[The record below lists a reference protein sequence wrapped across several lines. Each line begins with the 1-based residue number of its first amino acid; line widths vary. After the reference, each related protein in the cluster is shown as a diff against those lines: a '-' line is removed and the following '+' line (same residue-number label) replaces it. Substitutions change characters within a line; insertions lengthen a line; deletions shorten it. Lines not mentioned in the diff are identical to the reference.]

1 MRLHPPLNQSP
12 LPMGEGVFKQKLKH
26 PCHTR
31 CLWCLPKPL
40 PDEPAMSLLEENQST
55 DLEQIIGLSRR
66 GFISAGALCGA
77 AMFLGG
83 GLLGR
88 SALAA
93 GVSAANSN
101 LLGFDSINAATTD
114 TISLPPG
121 YRSSVLIS
129 WGQPLQAK
137 GPAFDPSGKG
147 TASEQEVQ
155 FGDNN
160 DGMSLFA
167 FPDDPNRALMAI
179 NNEYTNYR
187 YLYPHGGSPTSLEEV
202 RKALASEG
210 VSVIEIQRK
219 GDSWQFVQ
227 GSPFNRR
234 IHGNT
239 PIRLS
244 GPAAGHELLRTRADA
259 TGSRA
264 LGTFQNCANGKTPWG
279 TYLTCE
285 ENFTDCFGSSD
296 AKQTFDTAQK
306 RYGAVAASKD
316 INWHQHD
323 PRFDL
328 ALNPNELNRHGWVV
342 EIDPFDPL
350 STPVKRTALGRFKH
364 ENAALAET
372 GDGRAV
378 VYMGDDERG
387 EFIYKFISRD
397 KIDHQNPKANRD
409 LLDHGTLY
417 VARFDN
423 GDSNPDRPKGQGQWL
438 ELSHGKNGID
448 ADHGFASQAD
458 TLIHARLAGS
468 TVGATRMDR
477 PEWIVVSPKDSQ
489 VYCTLT
495 NNVKRG
501 EDGQPAGGPNPREKN
516 VYGQILRWNAHKGDH
531 GSDTFDWDLFV
542 VAGNPAVHGKTAKGG
557 SANITPQNMFNSPDG
572 LGFDDAG
579 RLWILTDGDASNSGD
594 FAGMGNNQMLCADPA
609 SGEIRRFMVGP
620 IGCEVTGISFSPDHK
635 TLFVGIQHPGE
646 NGGSTFPEHLPNG
659 KPRSSVM
666 AISREDGGIVGA

>member
-1 MRLHPPLNQSP
+1 MVSAKTVRA
-12 LPMGEGVFKQKLKH
+12 
-26 PCHTR
+26 
-31 CLWCLPKPL
+31 
-40 PDEPAMSLLEENQST
+40 EPAMSLLEEHQPT
-55 DLEQIIGLSRR
+55 DLEQMVGLSRR

-121 YRSSVLIS
+121 YRASVLIS
-129 WGQPLQAK
+129 WGQPLQAA
-137 GPAFDPSGKG
+137 GPAFDPAGNG

-187 YLYPHGGSPTSLEEV
+187 YLYPHGGTPASAEEV
-202 RKALASEG
+202 RKAQASEG

-219 GDSWQFVQ
+219 GNGWQFVQ
-227 GSPFNRR
+227 GSPYNRR

-244 GPAAGHELLRTRADA
+244 GPAAGHELLRTQADA

-296 AKQTFDTAQK
+296 PKQAFDAAQK

-397 KIDHQNPKANRD
+397 RIDHQNPKANRD

-417 VARFDN
+417 VARFDG
-423 GDSNPDRPKGQGQWL
+423 GDSNPDRPKGHGQWV
-438 ELSHGKNGID
+438 ELSHGKNGVD
-448 ADHGFASQAD
+448 ATKGFANQAEV
-458 TLIHARLAGS
+458 LIHARMAAS
-468 TVGATRMDR
+468 AVGATRMDR
-477 PEWIVVSPKDSQ
+477 PEWIVVSPKDGQ

-501 EDGQPAGGPNPREKN
+501 EDGQPVGGPNPREKN

-531 GSDTFDWDLFV
+531 GADTFDWDLFV
-542 VAGNPAVHGKTAKGG
+542 VAGNPAVHGQQAKGG
-557 SANITPQNMFNSPDG
+557 SANITAQKMFNSPDG
-572 LGFDDAG
+572 LGFDAAG
-579 RLWILTDGDASNSGD
+579 RLWILTDGDVSNAGD

>member
-1 MRLHPPLNQSP
+1 
-12 LPMGEGVFKQKLKH
+12 
-26 PCHTR
+26 
-31 CLWCLPKPL
+31 
-40 PDEPAMSLLEENQST
+40 MSLLEENQST

-83 GLLGR
+83 GLLSR

-129 WGQPLQAK
+129 WGQPLQAD
-137 GPAFDPSGKG
+137 GPVFDPSGNG
-147 TASEQEVQ
+147 TASAQEVQ

-167 FPDDPNRALMAI
+167 FADDPNRALMAI

-187 YLYPHGGSPTSLEEV
+187 YLFPHGGSPASAEEV
-202 RKALASEG
+202 HKAQATEG

-219 GDSWQFVQ
+219 GDGWQFVQ

-234 IHGNT
+234 IHANT

-259 TGSRA
+259 TGTRA

-296 AKQTFDTAQK
+296 PKQTFDAAQK
-306 RYGAVAASKD
+306 RYGVVAASKD
-316 INWHQHD
+316 INWHPHD
-323 PRFDL
+323 PRFDM

-397 KIDHQNPKANRD
+397 KINHQNPKANRD

-417 VARFDN
+417 VARFDG
-423 GDSNPDRPKGQGQWL
+423 GDNNPDRPKGHGQWI
-438 ELSHGKNGID
+438 ELTHGKNGVD
-448 ADHGFASQAD
+448 ASNGFANQAQV
-458 TLIHARLAGS
+458 LIQARMAAS
-468 TVGATRMDR
+468 TVGASRMDR
-477 PEWIVVSPKDSQ
+477 PEWIVVSPTDGQ

-495 NNVKRG
+495 NNAKRG
-501 EDGQPAGGPNPREKN
+501 EEGQPVGGPNPREKN
-516 VYGQILRWNAHKGDH
+516 VYGQILRWKARNGDH
-531 GSDTFDWDLFV
+531 GADTFDWDLFV
-542 VAGNPAVHGKTAKGG
+542 VAGNPAVHGKEPKGG
-557 SANITPQNMFNSPDG
+557 SANINPQNMFNSPDG

-579 RLWILTDGDASNSGD
+579 RLWILTDGDASNTGD
-594 FAGMGNNQMLCADPA
+594 FAGMGNNQMLCADPV

-620 IGCEVTGISFSPDHK
+620 VGCEVTGISFSPDHK

>member
-1 MRLHPPLNQSP
+1 MIGQLCETSLSYPRLKVAAKTFESLRDMN
-12 LPMGEGVFKQKLKH
+12 
-26 PCHTR
+26 
-31 CLWCLPKPL
+31 
-40 PDEPAMSLLEENQST
+40 LLEEQQLT
-55 DLEQIIGLSRR
+55 DLEQMIGLSRR
-66 GFISAGALCGA
+66 RFIGAGALCGA

-83 GLLGR
+83 NLLSR

-93 GVSAANSN
+93 GVSTASST
-101 LLGFDSINAATTD
+101 LLGFESINAATSD
-114 TISLPPG
+114 TLSLPPG
-121 YRSSVLIS
+121 YRASVLIS
-129 WGQPLQAK
+129 WGQPLHVN
-137 GPAFDPSGKG
+137 GPAFDPSGNG
-147 TASEQEVQ
+147 SAEAQEVQ

-167 FPDDPNRALMAI
+167 FPGDPNRALLAI

-187 YLYPHGGSPTSLEEV
+187 YLFPHGGQPTSAEDV
-202 RKALASEG
+202 RKAQASEG
-210 VSVIEIQRK
+210 VSVIEVQRK
-219 GDSWQFVQ
+219 GNGWQFVQ
-227 GSPFNRR
+227 DSPFNRR

-244 GPAAGHELLRTRADA
+244 GPAEGHALLRTQADIN
-259 TGSRA
+259 GNRV

-296 AKQTFDTAQK
+296 PKQTFDPAQK
-306 RYGAVAASKD
+306 RYGAVATSKD
-316 INWHQHD
+316 INWHLHD

-342 EIDPFDPL
+342 EIDPFDPQ
-350 STPVKRTALGRFKH
+350 SVPVKRTALGRFKH
-364 ENAALAET
+364 ENAALAQT
-372 GDGRAV
+372 RDGRAV

-397 KIDHQNPKANRD
+397 TIDHQNTKANRD

-417 VARFDN
+417 VARFDA
-423 GDSNPDRPKGQGQWL
+423 GDNHPDRPKGQGQWI
-438 ELSHGKNGID
+438 ELSHGQNGID
-448 ADHGFASQAD
+448 ASKGFASQAD
-458 TLIHARLAGS
+458 VLIHARLAAS
-468 TVGATRMDR
+468 VVNATRMDR
-477 PEWIVVSPKDSQ
+477 PEWIVVSPKDGQ

-495 NNVKRG
+495 NNAKRG
-501 EDGQPAGGPNPREKN
+501 EDGQPVGGPNPREKN
-516 VYGQILRWNAHKGDH
+516 VYGQILRWKTHNDDH
-531 GSDTFDWDLFV
+531 GANSFDWDLFV
-542 VAGNPAVHGKTAKGG
+542 VAGNPVVHAKQPKGG

-579 RLWILTDGDASNSGD
+579 RLWILTDGDYSNSGD
-594 FAGMGNNQMLCADPA
+594 FAGMGNNQMLCADPD

-620 IGCEVTGISFSPDHK
+620 IGCEVTGISFSPDQK

-646 NGGSTFPEHLPNG
+646 NGGSTFPEHTPNG

-666 AISREDGGIVGA
+666 AISRDDGGIVGA

>member
-1 MRLHPPLNQSP
+1 MTL
-12 LPMGEGVFKQKLKH
+12 LKEDQ
-26 PCHTR
+26 P
-31 CLWCLPKPL
+31 
-40 PDEPAMSLLEENQST
+40 T

-66 GFISAGALCGA
+66 GFIGAGALCGA

-83 GLLGR
+83 GLLSR
-88 SALAA
+88 SALAT
-93 GVSAANSN
+93 GISAASSP
-101 LLGFDSINAATTD
+101 LLGFDSIKAATTD
-114 TISLPPG
+114 SISLPPG

-129 WGQPLQAK
+129 WGQPLHAA
-137 GPAFDPSGKG
+137 GPAFDPDGNGS
-147 TASEQEVQ
+147 ARDQEVQ

-167 FPDDPNRALMAI
+167 FADDPNRALMAI

-187 YLYPHGGSPTSLEEV
+187 YLYPHGGMPASLEQV
-202 RKALASEG
+202 HKAQASEG
-210 VSVIEIQRK
+210 VSVIEIRRT
-219 GDSWQFVQ
+219 GNGWAFAQ

-239 PIRLS
+239 PIRLG
-244 GPAAGHELLRTRADA
+244 GPAAGHALLRTRADN
-259 TGSRA
+259 TGTLA

-296 AKQTFDTAQK
+296 PRQAFDTAQK
-306 RYGAVAASKD
+306 RYGAVASSKE
-316 INWHQHD
+316 INWHPHD

-328 ALNPNELNRHGWVV
+328 AVNPNELNRHGWVV
-342 EIDPFDPL
+342 EIDPFDPH
-350 STPVKRTALGRFKH
+350 SMPVKRTALGRFKH

-372 GDGRAV
+372 ADGRAV

-397 KIDHQNPKANRD
+397 RINHKDPKANRD

-417 VARFDN
+417 VARFDG
-423 GDSNPDRPKGQGQWL
+423 GDKNPDLPRGQGQWV

-448 ADHGFASQAD
+448 SAGGFANQGEV
-458 TLIHARLAGS
+458 LIHARLAGS
-468 TVGATRMDR
+468 AVNATRMDR
-477 PEWIVVSPKDSQ
+477 PEWIVVSPKDGQ

-495 NNVKRG
+495 NNAKRG
-501 EDGQPAGGPNPREKN
+501 EDGQPVGGPNPREKN
-516 VYGQILRWNAHKGDH
+516 VYGQILRWKARNDDH
-531 GSDTFDWDLFV
+531 GTDTFDWDLFV
-542 VAGNPAVHGKTAKGG
+542 VAGNPLVHAGQAKGG
-557 SANITPQNMFNSPDG
+557 SSNITPQNMFNSPDG

-579 RLWILTDGDASNSGD
+579 RLWIQTDGDSGNSGD

-620 IGCEVTGISFSPDHK
+620 IGCEVTGISFSPDQK

-666 AISREDGGIVGA
+666 AISREDGGIIGA

>member
-1 MRLHPPLNQSP
+1 
-12 LPMGEGVFKQKLKH
+12 
-26 PCHTR
+26 
-31 CLWCLPKPL
+31 
-40 PDEPAMSLLEENQST
+40 MSLLEENQST

-417 VARFDN
+417 VARFDG
-423 GDSNPDRPKGQGQWL
+423 GDSNPDRPKGHGQWV
-438 ELSHGKNGID
+438 ELSHGKNGVD
-448 ADHGFASQAD
+448 ATKGFANQAEV
-458 TLIHARLAGS
+458 LIHARMAAS

-477 PEWIVVSPKDSQ
+477 PEWIVVSPKDGQ

>member
-1 MRLHPPLNQSP
+1 
-12 LPMGEGVFKQKLKH
+12 
-26 PCHTR
+26 
-31 CLWCLPKPL
+31 
-40 PDEPAMSLLEENQST
+40 MSLLEENQST

-83 GLLGR
+83 GLLSR

-93 GVSAANSN
+93 GVSAANSQ
-101 LLGFDSINAATTD
+101 LMGFDSINEATTD

-129 WGQPLQAK
+129 WGQPLQAD
-137 GPAFDPSGKG
+137 GPAFDPSGNG
-147 TASEQEVQ
+147 TASAQEVQ

-167 FPDDPNRALMAI
+167 FADDPNRALMAI

-187 YLYPHGGSPTSLEEV
+187 YLFPHGGSPASAEEV
-202 RKALASEG
+202 HKAQATEG

-219 GDSWQFVQ
+219 GDGWQFVQ

-234 IHGNT
+234 IHANT

-259 TGSRA
+259 TGTRA

-296 AKQTFDTAQK
+296 PKQTFDAAQK
-306 RYGAVAASKD
+306 RYGVVAASKD
-316 INWHQHD
+316 INWHPHD
-323 PRFDL
+323 PRFDM

-397 KIDHQNPKANRD
+397 KINHQNPKANRD

-417 VARFDN
+417 VARFDG
-423 GDSNPDRPKGQGQWL
+423 GDNNPDRPKGHGQWI
-438 ELSHGKNGID
+438 ELIHGKNGVD
-448 ADHGFASQAD
+448 ASNGFANQAQV
-458 TLIHARLAGS
+458 LIQARMAAS
-468 TVGATRMDR
+468 TVGASRMDR
-477 PEWIVVSPKDSQ
+477 PEWIVVSPTDGQ

-495 NNVKRG
+495 NNAKRG
-501 EDGQPAGGPNPREKN
+501 EKGQPVGGPNPREKN
-516 VYGQILRWNAHKGDH
+516 VYGQILRWKARNGDH
-531 GSDTFDWDLFV
+531 GADTFDWDLFV
-542 VAGNPAVHGKTAKGG
+542 VAGNPAVHASQPKGG
-557 SANITPQNMFNSPDG
+557 STNITPQNMFNSPDG
-572 LGFDDAG
+572 MGFDDAG
-579 RLWILTDGDASNSGD
+579 RLWILTDGDYSNAGD

>member
-1 MRLHPPLNQSP
+1 
-12 LPMGEGVFKQKLKH
+12 
-26 PCHTR
+26 
-31 CLWCLPKPL
+31 
-40 PDEPAMSLLEENQST
+40 MSLLEENQST

-83 GLLGR
+83 GLLSR

-93 GVSAANSN
+93 GVSAANSQ
-101 LLGFDSINAATTD
+101 LMGFDSINAATTD

-129 WGQPLQAK
+129 WGQPLQAD
-137 GPAFDPSGKG
+137 GPAFDPSGNG
-147 TASEQEVQ
+147 TASAQEVQ

-167 FPDDPNRALMAI
+167 FADDPNRALMAI

-187 YLYPHGGSPTSLEEV
+187 YLFPHGGSPASAEEV
-202 RKALASEG
+202 HKAQATEG

-219 GDSWQFVQ
+219 GDGWQFVQ

-234 IHGNT
+234 IHANT

-259 TGSRA
+259 TGTRA

-296 AKQTFDTAQK
+296 PKETFDAAQK
-306 RYGAVAASKD
+306 RYGVVAASKD
-316 INWHQHD
+316 INWHPHD
-323 PRFDL
+323 PRFDM

-397 KIDHQNPKANRD
+397 KINHQNPKANRD

-417 VARFDN
+417 VARFDG
-423 GDSNPDRPKGQGQWL
+423 GDNNPDRPKGHGQWI
-438 ELSHGKNGID
+438 ELTHGKNGVD
-448 ADHGFASQAD
+448 ASNGFANQAQV
-458 TLIHARLAGS
+458 LIQARMAAS
-468 TVGATRMDR
+468 TVGASRMDR
-477 PEWIVVSPKDSQ
+477 PEWIVVSPTDGQ

-495 NNVKRG
+495 NNAKRG
-501 EDGQPAGGPNPREKN
+501 EEGQPVGGPNPREKN
-516 VYGQILRWNAHKGDH
+516 VYGQILRWKARNGDH
-531 GSDTFDWDLFV
+531 GADTFDWDLFV
-542 VAGNPAVHGKTAKGG
+542 VAGNPAVHGKEPKGG
-557 SANITPQNMFNSPDG
+557 SANINPQNMFNSPDG

-579 RLWILTDGDASNSGD
+579 RLWILTDGDASNTGD
-594 FAGMGNNQMLCADPA
+594 FAGMGNNQMLCADPV

-620 IGCEVTGISFSPDHK
+620 VGCEVTGISFSPDHK

>member
-1 MRLHPPLNQSP
+1 MVTAKTVKSR
-12 LPMGEGVFKQKLKH
+12 
-26 PCHTR
+26 
-31 CLWCLPKPL
+31 
-40 PDEPAMSLLEENQST
+40 AMSLLEENQPT

-83 GLLGR
+83 SLLSR
-88 SALAA
+88 SALAT
-93 GVSAANSN
+93 GVSTANSQ
-101 LLGFDSINAATTD
+101 LLGFDSISAATTD
-114 TISLPPG
+114 TLTLPPG
-121 YRSSVLIS
+121 YRASVLIS
-129 WGQPLQAK
+129 WGQPLQAE
-137 GPAFDPSGKG
+137 GPAFDPSGNG
-147 TASEQEVQ
+147 SASAQEVQ

-167 FPDDPNRALMAI
+167 FADDPNRALMAI

-187 YLYPHGGSPTSLEEV
+187 YLYPHGGSPASAEEV
-202 RKALASEG
+202 HKAQATEG

-219 GDSWQFVQ
+219 GDGWQFVQ

-234 IHGNT
+234 IHANT

-244 GPAAGHELLRTRADA
+244 GPAAGHALLRTQADT
-259 TGSRA
+259 TGTRA

-296 AKQTFDTAQK
+296 PKQSFDAAQK
-306 RYGAVAASKD
+306 RYGAVVASKD

-328 ALNPNELNRHGWVV
+328 AINPNELNRHGWVV

-364 ENAALAET
+364 ENAALTET
-372 GDGRAV
+372 ADGHAV

-387 EFIYKFISRD
+387 EFIYRFISRD

-423 GDSNPDRPKGQGQWL
+423 GDQNPDRPKGQGQWV
-438 ELSHGKNGID
+438 ELSHGKHGVD
-448 ADHGFASQAD
+448 ATNGFANQAEV
-458 TLIHARLAGS
+458 LIHARMAAS
-468 TVGATRMDR
+468 IVGATRMDR
-477 PEWIVVSPKDSQ
+477 PEWIVVSPKDGQ

-495 NNVKRG
+495 NNAKRG
-501 EDGQPAGGPNPREKN
+501 EDGQPVGGPNPREKN
-516 VYGQILRWNAHKGDH
+516 VYGQILRWQAPKGDH
-531 GSDTFDWDLFV
+531 GANTFDWDLFV
-542 VAGNPAVHGKTAKGG
+542 VAGNPAVHGKQAKGG
-557 SANITPQNMFNSPDG
+557 STNITAQNMFNSPDG

-579 RLWILTDGDASNSGD
+579 RLWILTDGDYSNAGD

-620 IGCEVTGISFSPDHK
+620 VGCEVTGISFSPDHK

>member
-1 MRLHPPLNQSP
+1 M
-12 LPMGEGVFKQKLKH
+12 
-26 PCHTR
+26 
-31 CLWCLPKPL
+31 
-40 PDEPAMSLLEENQST
+40 
-55 DLEQIIGLSRR
+55 
-66 GFISAGALCGA
+66 
-77 AMFLGG
+77 
-83 GLLGR
+83 
-88 SALAA
+88 
-93 GVSAANSN
+93 
-101 LLGFDSINAATTD
+101 
-114 TISLPPG
+114 
-121 YRSSVLIS
+121 LIS
-129 WGQPLQAK
+129 WGQPLQAG
-137 GPAFDPSGKG
+137 GPAFDPTGNG
-147 TASEQEVQ
+147 TASAQEVQ

-167 FPDDPNRALMAI
+167 FADDPNRALMAI

-187 YLYPHGGSPTSLEEV
+187 YLYPHGGSPASAQEV
-202 RKALASEG
+202 HKAQATEG

-219 GDSWQFVQ
+219 GDGWQFVQ

-234 IHGNT
+234 IHANT

-244 GPAAGHELLRTRADA
+244 GPAAGHPLLRTRADSSG
-259 TGSRA
+259 TRA

-296 AKQTFDTAQK
+296 PEQAFDAAQK
-306 RYGAVAASKD
+306 RYGAVVASKE

-328 ALNPNELNRHGWVV
+328 AVNPNELNRHGWVV

-372 GDGRAV
+372 GDGHAV

-387 EFIYKFISRD
+387 EFIYRFISRD

-423 GDSNPDRPKGQGQWL
+423 GDNNPDRPKGQGQWI
-438 ELSHGKNGID
+438 ELSHGKNGVD
-448 ADHGFASQAD
+448 ASNGFANQGEV
-458 TLIHARLAGS
+458 LIHARMAAS

-477 PEWIVVSPKDSQ
+477 PEWIVVSPKDGQ

-495 NNVKRG
+495 NNAKRG
-501 EDGQPAGGPNPREKN
+501 EDGQPVGGPNPREKN
-516 VYGQILRWNAHKGDH
+516 VYGQILRWKAPNGDH
-531 GSDTFDWDLFV
+531 GADTFDWDLFV
-542 VAGNPAVHGKTAKGG
+542 VAGNPAVHASQPKGG
-557 SANITPQNMFNSPDG
+557 STNITPQNMFNSPDG
-572 LGFDDAG
+572 MGFDDAG
-579 RLWILTDGDASNSGD
+579 RLWILTDGDYSNAGD

-620 IGCEVTGISFSPDHK
+620 VGCEVTGISFSPDHK

-666 AISREDGGIVGA
+666 VISREDGGIVGA